1 MSRRVSNEPEEMVT
15 GGVVTT
21 LALDRIKVNEEEN
34 LRRYDPKKIKGL
46 AASIVKNGL
55 LQNLI
60 VSEIPEAELNGGGFT
75 HQLRAAYRRQAA
87 LRLIED
93 LPFNERGRAPSLET
107 VPVVV
112 IPADMDPAS
121 VNMTENGQ
129 REEVDYIS
137 KANGAAKR
145 IAEGVAAGRPKTEV
159 LKDVAEDLGTTPGV
173 VHVYLSML
181 ALRPE
186 IQKRAAAGEIPY
198 RLLRVL
204 PDLNEEQQD
213 AALVD
218 LENVSKGL
226 STVEQVADKA
236 AKGKVKKNKKGQG
249 RKKKQDSAEGPAA
262 ISSKKALL
270 LMDEAAV
277 EIDALAKADNV
288 TAEQKAACKNAKS
301 LLKVFAKVLAGSL
314 GAQAL
319 GRQLIKRME
328 EE

>member
-1 MSRRVSNEPEEMVT
+1 M
-15 GGVVTT
+15 
-21 LALDRIKVNEEEN
+21 
-34 LRRYDPKKIKGL
+34 
-46 AASIVKNGL
+46 
-55 LQNLI
+55 
-60 VSEIPEAELNGGGFT
+60 
-75 HQLRAAYRRQAA
+75 AA
-87 LRLIED
+87 LKSIELEYAD
-93 LPFNERGRAPSLET
+93 TGRAPNSSA

-112 IPADMDPAS
+112 IPPDMDPAS

-137 KANGAAKR
+137 KANGAATR
-145 IAEGVAAGRPKTEV
+145 INAGMAAGRSKAEV
-159 LKDVAEDLGTTPGV
+159 VKDVAEDMNTTPGV

-181 ALRPE
+181 TLRPE

-204 PDLNEEQQD
+204 PDLTEEQQD

-249 RKKKQDSAEGPAA
+249 RKKRQDSAEGPAA

-270 LMDEAAV
+270 LMDEAAA

-288 TAEQKAACKNAKS
+288 TAEQKAACKDAKS
-301 LLKVFAKVLAGSL
+301 LLKVFAKVLAGSM